1 MSGSSGSVARR
12 LAELVNA
19 AADSSR
25 TSRRNLRALGGD
37 RTHAAWLR
45 DQQHVGRTAGKD
57 AVGHDA
63 GDVVQL
69 HFHGRRIEQRQAV
82 AIEDQ
87 IAVVGLVV
95 LAQHRVRAAPKHLAA
110 DVAARHGNHLDRQ
123 RKPAQHADQLARV
136 ADADELLRHGGD
148 DLLARQRAAAT
159 LDHVQVLG
167 HFIGAIDVHA
177 QVVDGVQVEYPDA
190 MLLEARRARLGGRD
204 GPLDA
209 AFHRGEGVDEQ
220 VDRRARPDA
229 DHALLRVLQR
239 DLRDGS
245 FLLVLA
251 HQRLRCGGRSVQT
264 PWNASAAMPTD
275 SAVVGCGWM
284 VLPISVAS
292 EPISTARAISLM
304 RSPAPRPTMPPPRTR
319 WLSASKMSLVKP
331 SSRALAMARPE
342 AAHGNLATPTFVPA
356 FFASS
361 SVSPTQAISGSVY
374 APEGMTRASK

>member
-19 AADSSR
+19 AADSTR
-25 TSRRNLRALGGD
+25 ASRRNLRALGGD
-37 RTHAAWLR
+37 RTHAAGLR

-95 LAQHRVRAAPKHLAA
+95 LAQHRVRAAAKHLAA

-136 ADADELLRHGGD
+136 ADADELLRYGGD
-148 DLLARQRAAAT
+148 DLLARQRAAAA
-159 LDHVQVLG
+159 LDHVEVLG

-177 QVVDGVQVEYPDA
+177 KLVHGVQVEHTYA
-190 MLLEARRARLGGRD
+190 MLLEPHGARFGGRHCA
-204 GPLDA
+204 LDA
-209 AFHRGEGVDEQ
+209 AFHRGEGIDEQ
-220 VDRRARPDA
+220 VDGGARPDA
-229 DHALLRVLQR
+229 DHALLGVLQR
-239 DLRDGS
+239 GLRHS
-245 FLLVLA
+245 SLLLVLG
-251 HQRLRCGGRSVQT
+251 HGQRLRCGGRSVQT
-264 PWNASAAMPTD
+264 PSNASAAMPTD

-284 VLPISVAS
+284 VLPTSVAS
-292 EPISTARAISLM
+292 EPISTAKAISLM
-304 RSPAPRPTMPPPRTR
+304 RSPAPRPTMPPPRMR
-319 WLSASKMSLVKP
+319 WSSASKMSLVKP

-342 AAHGNLATPTFVPA
+342 AAHGNLETPTLVPA

-361 SVSPTQAISGSVY
+361 SVSPTQAISGSV
-374 APEGMTRASK
+374 